1 MHVFVGS
8 GEQANRSGFSECTT
22 YLSKG
27 TDDGAL
33 HDPSEEDEVNIFGS
47 CA

>member
-1 MHVFVGS
+1 MYYIAL
-8 GEQANRSGFSECTT
+8 EQLECVS

-27 TDDGAL
+27 ADDGAL
-33 HDPSEEDEVNIFGS
+33 YDASEEDEVNIFGS